1 MGLMARILGLMEFTG
16 HSQPGK
22 YINLF
27 SDFHWSIQNESA
39 CIPQVSK
46 AASQRLPDRS
56 PTWKDFCDLQE
67 QPSLQSTPEVSPLSL
82 G

>member
-1 MGLMARILGLMEFTG
+1 MELLDIL
-16 HSQPGK
+16 SQTN
-22 YINLF
+22 ILANF

-56 PTWKDFCDLQE
+56 PAWKDFCDLQE
-67 QPSLQSTPEVSPLSL
+67 QSSLQSTPEVSPLSL